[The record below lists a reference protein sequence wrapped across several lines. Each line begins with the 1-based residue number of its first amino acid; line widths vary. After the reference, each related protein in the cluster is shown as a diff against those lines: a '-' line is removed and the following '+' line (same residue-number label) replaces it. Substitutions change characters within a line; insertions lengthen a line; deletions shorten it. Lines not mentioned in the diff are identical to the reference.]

1 MTPTCFLCPF
11 AWNIFFYPLT
21 LMYYLSF
28 VVPISWQQQVDS
40 SCFFLKTP
48 SASLCLLI
56 VNSDYYY
63 SVLLFN
69 SVHCFFLSFSWFCTI
84 WFFSLHPLLSCYSN
98 VAYSFLWPHEWTC
111 VFLHCESRIV
121 CRASRVSVIPLICFN
136 LSSIM
141 TDSFAGY
148 NSWVSCC
155 LSELELHHSKP
166 SILYSFSW
174 VTWSYYEGPPFYV
187 AWCFFLATFFVLYI

>member
-1 MTPTCFLCPF
+1 MSICLKYIFLSSHP
-11 AWNIFFYPLT
+11 NV
-21 LMYYLSF
+21 LSVF
-28 VVPISWQQQVDS
+28 CGTHFLAAASRS
-40 SCFFLKTP
+40 FLFFFLKKP
-48 SASLCLLI
+48 HLLVCVFWLWI
-56 VNSDYYY
+56 QTITIQYYY
-63 SVLLFN
+63 LTVCI
-69 SVHCFFLSFSWFCTI
+69 VFFLSFSWFCSI

-121 CRASRVSVIPLICFN
+121 CRASRVSLIPLICFN

-148 NSWVSCC
+148 NSWVGCC
-155 LSELELHHSKP
+155 LSELEIHHSKP